1 VRIVLRLLLALVLLL
16 ASAAGLWRLSGSRT
30 FQLFGRIVARVETQE
45 KVVALTFD
53 DGPAPAH
60 ADEILRVLRESGVR
74 ATFFLTG
81 AEVER
86 NPGLARRLATEGH
99 ELGNHTFSHPRML
112 LRSPSFIRAEVERTD
127 SLLRAAGQAGPILF
141 RPPYGRKLLGLP
153 LYLSRTGRTTV
164 TWDVEPDSYPE
175 VAATADGIT
184 RHVLERVRPGS
195 IVLLH
200 PWYDS
205 RRTSR
210 EAIVPVI
217 AGLRAR
223 GYRIVTVSELLAL
236 SPQ

>member
-1 VRIVLRLLLALVLLL
+1 MRIVLRLLLALVLLL

-30 FQLFGRIVARVETQE
+30 FQLFGRIVARVETRE

-60 ADEILRVLRESGVR
+60 ADEILRVLRENGVR

-86 NPGLARRLATEGH
+86 NPGLARRLAAGGH
-99 ELGNHTFSHPRML
+99 ELGNHTFSHPRMV
-112 LRSPSFIRAEVERTD
+112 LRSPSSIRAEVERTD

-164 TWDVEPDSYPE
+164 TWDVEPDSYSE

-200 PWYDS
+200 PWYGS

-210 EAIVPVI
+210 EAIAPVI